1 MDPASRENLLKL
13 KQRYPEMDLGMVQ
26 FFAQTMMV
34 FHKVPIMMEG
44 YFNRLGLS
52 KGRFMVMI
60 QLHSVTDPDGIS
72 IGEVIDQY
80 QVSSATM
87 TGIIDTLEGEGLI
100 ERIRSPHDRR
110 RVNVRI
116 TEAGRAF
123 MDSFL
128 PIHHQS
134 MKSFTSG
141 LTIAE
146 RETLLSLLHK
156 LSQGIAGVLEETPV
170 SDTT

>member
-1 MDPASRENLLKL
+1 MDPASRENLLRL
-13 KQRYPEMDLGMVQ
+13 KQRYPEMDLDMVQ
-26 FFAQTMMV
+26 FFARTMMV
-34 FHKVPIMMEG
+34 FHQVPIMMEG

-60 QLHSVTDPDGIS
+60 QLHSITDPAGLS

-80 QVSSATM
+80 RVSSATM

-116 TEAGRAF
+116 TEAGRQF
-123 MDSFL
+123 MDAFL

-134 MKSFTSG
+134 MVQFTEG

-146 RETLLSLLHK
+146 RETLLKQLEK
-156 LSQGIAGVLEETPV
+156 MSQGIAGVLEEAPEN
-170 SDTT
+170 DTA